1 MRLLNVLD
9 TVLRQFTYQYFF
21 LFILFLYSVLPFV
34 LYSVFDFNRYY
45 LLLSQ
50 ITLSGLCVASISY
63 RINLIDD
70 WVSSI
75 AKVRINP
82 LKFHVFIWSIFIS
95 IFLYLCLTAT
105 EIPIVSA
112 LLGADA
118 ESVSAARGAFMKG
131 RDGLAKLLIYPISFF
146 YTVLLPY
153 SIILLYQNKSRLRY
167 FAISIFTIFC
177 LATTAKAMF
186 VFIALP
192 LIYFS
197 IFNYPLGNSGR
208 VLIYI
213 ALLVGSLVFL
223 TVLTISSGESSGIV
237 SLGIDDYFSSSAA
250 KNTGGT
256 FSFIIWRSIAV
267 NIFTAADTLQVFFEQ
282 LKGDLLLGS
291 TSSSLSFIFGMDQVM
306 IERMVFEHQFGSW
319 NDIANANAFFLI
331 DGFINFGILGVF
343 LYGLLSGQIL
353 RLLSRSSI
361 GFSALGPIFCF
372 GLVTSGLIGNL
383 LGNGW
388 LLLLILRIFF
398 VVGRE

>member
-1 MRLLNVLD
+1 MRLLNVLG
-9 TVLRQFTYQYFF
+9 TVLRQFSYQYFF
-21 LFILFLYSVLPFV
+21 LFIFFMYSVLPFL

-70 WVSSI
+70 WVSST

-82 LKFHVFIWSIFIS
+82 LKFHFFIWSIFIS
-95 IFLYLCLTAT
+95 IFLYLCLTAA

-118 ESVSAARGAFMKG
+118 ASVSAARGAFMKG
-131 RDGLAKLLIYPISFF
+131 RDGLARFLIYPMSFF

-153 SIILLYQNKSRLRY
+153 SIMLLYQNKSRLRY

-177 LATTAKAMF
+177 LVTTAKAMF
-186 VFIALP
+186 IFILLP
-192 LIYFS
+192 LLYFS
-197 IFNYPLGNSGR
+197 IQHDSLGKSTIALR
-208 VLIYI
+208 YI
-213 ALLVGSLVFL
+213 ALLIGSVIFL
-223 TVLTISSGESSGIV
+223 TALTIPSGDSLGFS
-237 SLGIDDYFSSSAA
+237 SLGIDDYFSASAA
-250 KNTGGT
+250 KNSGDA
-256 FSFIIWRSIAV
+256 FSFIIWRSTAV

-319 NDIANANAFFLI
+319 NDIANANAFYLI
-331 DGFINFGILGVF
+331 DGYINFGVLGVF
-343 LYGLLSGQIL
+343 LYALFSGQIL

-361 GFSALGPIFCF
+361 SFSALGPLFCF
-372 GLVTSGLIGNL
+372 GLMTSGLIGNL

-388 LLLLILRIFF
+388 LLLLILRVFF
-398 VVGRE
+398 VIDHK